1 MRRMA
6 LTNGASAAS
15 ASAAAAGAANDN
27 AAAAAGPEQ
36 DGGSDDEDCEVECI
50 VTHRLRP
57 ERYLVRWVGFP
68 PSEDSWLTR
77 EELQDSAGKL
87 LRQYL
92 ISVKKA
98 ELQSKPRESFLDVE
112 AVVADGSGGDDEGDE
127 DEEERGRQKK
137 KQKKLQRPSNKD
149 DDADGRI

>member
-6 LTNGASAAS
+6 LTNGTSA
-15 ASAAAAGAANDN
+15 ASAAAAGAANGN

-36 DGGSDDEDCEVECI
+36 DEVSDDEDCEVECI
-50 VTHRLRP
+50 VAHSLAP
-57 ERYLVRWVGFP
+57 ERYRVRWVGFP

-77 EELQDSAGKL
+77 EELEGSAGKL

-98 ELQSKPRESFLDVE
+98 ELQSKPREIFLDVE
-112 AVVADGSGGDDEGDE
+112 AVVADGSGGDEEE
-127 DEEERGRQKK
+127 DEEERGRLKK
-137 KQKKLQRPSNKD
+137 KQKKQQASNKD
-149 DDADGRI
+149 DDADGKIRSS